1 MNHLLHEKK
10 KYNRPSQK
18 IGKKIQIAGESIIR
32 ELNTQ
37 NITLVAHT
45 YDQFGC
51 MGPLAERYFF
61 ESKETPTLHK
71 PKDIKSFTKPGMEA
85 YIKGRKLT
93 KLSGLLH
100 KGNKGWKL
108 VNQEKWFGN
117 TYQTASPSEWGKHNL
132 AMNLNIGY
140 TKHIRKCIN
149 KVEGDMDD
157 QTEKN
162 KYKIIGRH
170 SLMSNREYNPAVKGI
185 EKERKKDKRT
195 VTNNRSEL
203 EPVHTTTGKEDYKA
217 LYDAVF
223 NCSNI
228 ATTNTVHINSWLI

>member
-1 MNHLLHEKK
+1 
-10 KYNRPSQK
+10 
-18 IGKKIQIAGESIIR
+18 
-32 ELNTQ
+32 
-37 NITLVAHT
+37 
-45 YDQFGC
+45 
-51 MGPLAERYFF
+51 
-61 ESKETPTLHK
+61 
-71 PKDIKSFTKPGMEA
+71 
-85 YIKGRKLT
+85 
-93 KLSGLLH
+93 
-100 KGNKGWKL
+100 
-108 VNQEKWFGN
+108 
-117 TYQTASPSEWGKHNL
+117 
-132 AMNLNIGY
+132 
-140 TKHIRKCIN
+140 
-149 KVEGDMDD
+149 MDD